1 MDRLINIRD
10 NVQKLSKFHQ
20 LEIFRIFKTRKIIF
34 TENRNGIFI
43 NMNDLD
49 KVTLNAMEKYLR
61 YVSTQQ
67 LHLDTIEKQKQKIK
81 KSFFKNNKDIC
92 IDHTHG

>member
-1 MDRLINIRD
+1 MDRLINLRD
-10 NVQKLSKFHQ
+10 KIQCLSKFHQ
-20 LEIFRIFKTRKIIF
+20 LEVFRIFKTRKINY

-49 KVTLNAMEKYLR
+49 KDVLCAIEEYLN

-67 LHLDTIEKQKQKIK
+67 MHLETIEKQKELYKQ
-81 KSFFKNNKDIC
+81 SFFKNNKANVYY
-92 IDHTHG
+92 

>member
-1 MDRLINIRD
+1 MERLIYLRD
-10 NVQKLSKFHQ
+10 QIQSLSKFHQ
-20 LEIFRIFKTRKIIF
+20 LEVFRIFKTQKINF

-49 KVTLNAMEKYLR
+49 ELILRTIEEYLN

-67 LHLDTIEKQKQKIK
+67 QHLDTVEKQKEQYK
-81 KSFFKNNKDIC
+81 KSFFKNNKESLSL
-92 IDHTHG
+92 

>member
-1 MDRLINIRD
+1 MSRLINLRD
-10 NVQKLSKFHQ
+10 KIQKLNKFHQ
-20 LEIFRIFKTRKIIF
+20 LEIFRIFKTQKINF

-49 KVTLNAMEKYLR
+49 EIILRTIAEYLN

-67 LHLDTIEKQKQKIK
+67 QHLDSIEQQKAMIV
-81 KSFFKNNKDIC
+81 KSFFKDNKEGI
-92 IDHTHG
+92 

>member
-1 MDRLINIRD
+1 MDRLVYLRD
-10 NVQKLSKFHQ
+10 KIQSLSKFHQ
-20 LEIFRIFKTRKIIF
+20 LEVFRIFKTQKINY

-49 KVTLNAMEKYLR
+49 ELVLRTIEEYLN

-67 LHLDTIEKQKQKIK
+67 QHLDTVEKQKEQYK
-81 KSFFKNNKDIC
+81 KSFFKNNKEGL
-92 IDHTHG
+92 TL